1 MALRASALAYMRT
14 YSILIA
20 AETGLAYG
28 RGVAKGAVNYAK
40 VAGGWNIGLSP
51 EVSVAEVLRNISH
64 VDGIVVQATRREAIA
79 QIQAMRLPA
88 VNVSDTFDEYPMPTV
103 CSDHWAVAACAVEH
117 LRSRGLKH
125 LAFSGPSSGWYV
137 SQRRTGFVAA
147 VESAGQGP
155 PIFVHEAGGR
165 GLGDLS
171 RLLRR
176 GPLPLGVFAAHDHWA
191 RLVVSAALA
200 IGLRVPE
207 DVAVVGVDNDEL
219 VCETSPVPLSSVAVS
234 AERIGFEAAS
244 LLHRL
249 MKGEVVEARR
259 TALPPQGVV
268 VRQSS
273 DVLAIEDRNVA
284 DALRYIAENAHRQI
298 GVEDILDHLTISR
311 RQLEKRFRTVL
322 GRSPAA
328 EIRRVRIEK
337 AKHLMDTTNLPL
349 SRIAE
354 RSGFVDVSFLG
365 KSFRREMGMSPT
377 QYRRRTQPAS

>member
-1 MALRASALAYMRT
+1 MRT

-28 RGVAKGAVNYAK
+28 RGVAKGVVNYAK
-40 VAGGWNIGLSP
+40 VAGGWHIGLSP
-51 EVSVAEVLRNISH
+51 AVNVAQVLRDSH
-64 VDGIVVQATRREAIA
+64 RPEGVVVQAVRQDAIA
-79 QIQAMRLPA
+79 QIQAMNLPA
-88 VNVSDTFDEYPMPTV
+88 VNISDTFDEYPMPTV
-103 CSDHWAVAACAVEH
+103 CSDHRAVAACAVEH
-117 LRSRGLKH
+117 LCSRGLKH

-137 SQRRTGFVAA
+137 SQRRAGFVAA

-155 PIFVHEAGGR
+155 PAFVHEAGGR

-171 RLLRR
+171 QLLRR

-200 IGLRVPE
+200 AGLRIPE

-234 AERIGFEAAS
+234 AERIGFEAAAR
-244 LLHRL
+244 LHRL
-249 MKGEVVEARR
+249 MRGETVEAGR
-259 TALPPQGVV
+259 TVLPPQGVV

-273 DVLAIEDRNVA
+273 DVLAIDDPNVA
-284 DALRYIAENAHRQI
+284 AAVRYIAENAQRQI

-328 EIRRVRIEK
+328 EIRRARIEK

-354 RSGFVDVSFLG
+354 RSGFMDLSLLG
-365 KSFRREMGMSPT
+365 KSFRREMGMTPT
-377 QYRRRTQPAS
+377 QYRRRSRPNAK